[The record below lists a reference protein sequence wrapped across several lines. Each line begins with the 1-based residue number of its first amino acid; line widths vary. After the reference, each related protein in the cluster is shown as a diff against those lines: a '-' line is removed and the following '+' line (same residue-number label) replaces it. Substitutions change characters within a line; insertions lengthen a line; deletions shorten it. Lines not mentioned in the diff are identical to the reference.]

1 MGELQYKT
9 KNPLTAIAEGLDS
22 MVESGKKAYNKVQ
35 EIIDDRRVRQASLA
49 LSSINILISSDP
61 VLASCKYAIKI
72 QRKMFPIKKGEYYI
86 DYQKP
91 YHEPCPH
98 HNCKTYRVK
107 NDPGLVWCPMCM
119 CLLVVHE

>member
-22 MVESGKKAYNKVQ
+22 MVESGRKAYNKVQ

-61 VLASCKYAIKI
+61 VLASCKYAIKV
-72 QRKMFPIKKGEYYI
+72 QRKMFPIKKENI
-86 DYQKP
+86 ILITKAIS
-91 YHEPCPH
+91 
-98 HNCKTYRVK
+98 
-107 NDPGLVWCPMCM
+107 
-119 CLLVVHE
+119 